1 MEDEARG
8 RASGTAPATDDATE
22 PQPRLEDRRGRTLV
36 IGAGSSGLTAAKN
49 LRERGFAVDL
59 VEREDRLGG
68 NWNIDGSSSRVYES
82 THMISS
88 KPFTQ
93 YPDFP
98 MPDDAP
104 DYLHHTQVLAYLQ
117 RYAAHFGLD
126 ELVELGTTVE
136 EITPLPRGFD
146 VTLTGP
152 DGTRSARRYGQL
164 VVANGHNWF
173 PKWPSYPGQDTFT
186 GQLLHSADYRSA
198 DQLEGKR
205 VVVVG
210 AGNTGCDLVVEA
222 AQRAQAAFHSTRRA
236 YWYAPKYALGR
247 PADQVSDAIFALRL
261 PLRATQALFEATARL
276 VVGRYER
283 FGLPT
288 PDHRFLE
295 THPIVNQQ
303 LLYHVGHGAIT
314 PKPDIDHLDGD
325 EVVFTDGSRVAAD
338 LVLFATGYLIR
349 FPFLPEGLIPGGG
362 RPRLYRN
369 IFHPDRDDLF
379 VVGLIQPDSGQF
391 CLVHWQAVLVAA
403 YLELRRRDPAAAA
416 AYLGAARDH
425 LDERSQGGIDLID
438 STRHYVEVEH
448 ADYVRALEREI
459 RTVEARSAGA
469 RPATGRAT
477 PAAVSAATPAAVPA
491 EVSA

>member
-1 MEDEARG
+1 VVTGEAAR
-8 RASGTAPATDDATE
+8 
-22 PQPRLEDRRGRTLV
+22 PRRIEDRRDRTLV

-59 VEREDRLGG
+59 VEREERIGG
-68 NWNIDGSSSRVYES
+68 NWNIEGSASRVYES

-93 YPDFP
+93 FPDFP

-104 DYLHHTQVLAYLQ
+104 DYLHHTRVLAYLE
-117 RYAAHFGLD
+117 RYAAHFGLAEVG
-126 ELVELGTTVE
+126 ELSTTVE
-136 EITPLPRGFD
+136 RVTPLPRGFD
-146 VTLTGP
+146 VTVTGP
-152 DGTRSARRYGQL
+152 DGTRSERRYGQL

-173 PKWPSYPGQDTFT
+173 PKWPTYPGQADFT
-186 GQLLHSADYRSA
+186 GELLHSADYRSA
-198 DQLEGKR
+198 DQLAGRR
-205 VVVVG
+205 VIVVG
-210 AGNTGCDLVVEA
+210 AGNTGCDIVVEA
-222 AQRAQAAFHSTRRA
+222 AQRARAAYHSTRRA

-261 PLRATQALFEATARL
+261 PVRVTQALFQATARL

-283 FGLPT
+283 YGLPT

-303 LLYHVGHGAIT
+303 LLYLVGHGAII
-314 PKPDIDHLDGD
+314 PKPDIDHFAGD

-349 FPFLPEGLIPGGG
+349 FPFLPDGLIPGGE

-369 IFHPDRDDLF
+369 VFHPERDDLF
-379 VVGLIQPDSGQF
+379 VLGLIQPDSGQF

-403 YLELRRRDPAAAA
+403 FLELRQRDPTGAADHHAR
-416 AYLGAARDH
+416 ARDH
-425 LDERSQGGIDLID
+425 LDERSQGGVDLID
-438 STRHYVEVEH
+438 STRHLVEVEH
-448 ADYVRALEREI
+448 VDYVRTLEREI
-459 RTVEARSAGA
+459 RAVEARTAAAPPTDPAHASA
-469 RPATGRAT
+469 R
-477 PAAVSAATPAAVPA
+477 AVPA
-491 EVSA
+491 

>member
-1 MEDEARG
+1 VE
-8 RASGTAPATDDATE
+8 DATATGAAGAATTARDATT
-22 PQPRLEDRRGRTLV
+22 PRPRTEDRRDRTLV
-36 IGAGSSGLTAAKN
+36 IGAGSSGLAAAKN
-49 LRERGFAVDL
+49 LRERGFAVDV
-59 VEREDRLGG
+59 VEREERIGG
-68 NWNIDGSSSRVYES
+68 NWNIDGSASRVYES

-93 YPDFP
+93 FPDFP

-104 DYLHHTQVLAYLQ
+104 DYLHHTQVLAYLE

-126 ELVELGTTVE
+126 DAELATTVE
-136 EITPLPRGFD
+136 RVAPLPRGFD
-146 VTLTGP
+146 VTVATA
-152 DGTRSARRYGQL
+152 DGTRSQRRYGRL

-173 PKWPSYPGQDTFT
+173 PKWPSYPGQADFT

-198 DQLEGKR
+198 DQLAGRR

-210 AGNTGCDLVVEA
+210 AGNTGCDIVVEA
-222 AQRAQAAFHSTRRA
+222 AQRANAAYHSTRRA

-261 PLRATQALFEATARL
+261 PLRVTQALFQATARL

-314 PKPDIDHLDGD
+314 PKPDIDHFAGD
-325 EVVFTDGSRVAAD
+325 EVVFTDGSRVVAD

-349 FPFLPEGLIPGGG
+349 FPFLPDGLIPGGE

-369 IFHPDRDDLF
+369 VFHPERDDLF
-379 VVGLIQPDSGQF
+379 VIGLIQPDSGQF
-391 CLVHWQAVLVAA
+391 CLVHWQSVLVAA
-403 YLELRRRDPAAAA
+403 FLELQRRDPAAAV
-416 AYLGAARDH
+416 AYLAQARDR
-425 LDERSQGGIDLID
+425 LDERSQAGIDLID
-438 STRHYVEVEH
+438 STRHHVEVEH
-448 ADYVRALEREI
+448 ADYVRTLEREI
-459 RTVEARSAGA
+459 RTIEARTAA
-469 RPATGRAT
+469 APAAAPLGDSLER
-477 PAAVSAATPAAVPA
+477 AVSA
-491 EVSA
+491 